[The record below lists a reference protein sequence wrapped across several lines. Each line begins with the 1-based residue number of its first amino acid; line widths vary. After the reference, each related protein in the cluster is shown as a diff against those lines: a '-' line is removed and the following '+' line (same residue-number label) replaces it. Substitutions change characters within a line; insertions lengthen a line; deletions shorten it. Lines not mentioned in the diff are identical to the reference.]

1 VARYILRRLALLP
14 PVLLGVSLLLFV
26 LTHVVPADPA
36 KLAAGEHAGPE
47 QVAAVRK
54 AFGLDR
60 PLPEQYLI
68 YLVHLV
74 HGDFG
79 TSMRTNSSVLDDLR
93 TYFPATIELT
103 TSAMLVTVLLG
114 VPLGMIGAIGRGGLS
129 DLIAQFASLA
139 GLSFPIFVF
148 GILMQLIFSRWLDWL
163 PLASRLATGE
173 VPPSRI
179 TGLFVVDSLLAGNG
193 AMLQS
198 ALLHLVLPTVTL
210 ALASLA
216 PAARLT
222 RSTMLEI
229 LTQDY
234 VRTAWAKGMAP
245 VRVYLRHGLRN
256 ALIPVLT
263 ILALQVSALL
273 GGVFVVELIF
283 AWPGLGLY
291 SVESIISLDYSPI
304 MGTALLLTVIYVLVG
319 LTVDIL
325 YAFFDPRIRY

>member
-1 VARYILRRLALLP
+1 VTRYILRRLALLP
-14 PVLLGVSLLLFV
+14 PLLLGVSVLLFV

-47 QVAAVRK
+47 QIAAVRK

-68 YLVHLV
+68 YLVHLA

-79 TSMRTNSSVLDDLR
+79 TSMRTSSSVLDDLH

-103 TSAMLVTVLLG
+103 TSAMLLTTLLG
-114 VPLGMIGAIGRGGLS
+114 VPLGMIGAIGRGGPS
-129 DLIAQFASLA
+129 DLVAQFASLA

-163 PLASRLATGE
+163 PLAGRLATGE
-173 VPPSRI
+173 SPPPRI
-179 TGLFVVDSLLAGNG
+179 TGLFVVDSVLSGDVATFH
-193 AMLQS
+193 S
-198 ALLHLVLPTVTL
+198 ALLHLALPATTL

-216 PAARLT
+216 PAARMT

-229 LTQDY
+229 LGQDY

-245 VRVYLRHGLRN
+245 VRVYLRHSLRN

-273 GGVFVVELIF
+273 GGVFIVELIF

-291 SVESIISLDYSPI
+291 SVESILSLDYSPI
-304 MGTALLLTVIYVLVG
+304 MATALLLTVIYVVVG
-319 LTVDIL
+319 LVVDIL
-325 YAFFDPRIRY
+325 YALFDPRIRY

>member
-1 VARYILRRLALLP
+1 MTRYILRRLALLP
-14 PVLLGVSLLLFV
+14 PVLLGVSLLLFI

-68 YLVHLV
+68 YLVRLV

-103 TSAMLVTVLLG
+103 TSAMLLTVLLG
-114 VPLGMIGAIGRGGLS
+114 VPLGMIGAIGRGGPS

-173 VPPSRI
+173 LPPSRI
-179 TGLFVVDSLLAGNG
+179 TGMFVVDSLLAGNG
-193 AMLQS
+193 ATLQS
-198 ALLHLVLPTVTL
+198 ALLHLVLPTITL

-216 PAARLT
+216 PAARMT
-222 RSTMLEI
+222 RSAMLEI
-229 LTQDY
+229 LAQDY

-273 GGVFVVELIF
+273 GGVFIVELIF

-291 SVESIISLDYSPI
+291 SVESIISLDYSAI
-304 MGTALLLTVIYVLVG
+304 MGTALLLTVIYVVVSLA
-319 LTVDIL
+319 VDVL
-325 YAFFDPRIRY
+325 YALFDPRIRY

>member
-1 VARYILRRLALLP
+1 MTRYILRRLALLP

-114 VPLGMIGAIGRGGLS
+114 VPLGMIGAIGRGGPS

-173 VPPSRI
+173 LPPSRI
-179 TGLFVVDSLLAGNG
+179 TGMFVVDSLLAGNG
-193 AMLQS
+193 ATLQS

-216 PAARLT
+216 PAARMT
-222 RSTMLEI
+222 RSMMLEI
-229 LTQDY
+229 LAQDY
-234 VRTAWAKGMAP
+234 VRTAWAKGMSP

-273 GGVFVVELIF
+273 GGVFIVELIF

-304 MGTALLLTVIYVLVG
+304 MGTALLLTVIYVAVG
-319 LTVDIL
+319 LAVDVL
-325 YAFFDPRIRY
+325 YAVFDPRIRY

>member
-1 VARYILRRLALLP
+1 VTRYILRRLALLP
-14 PVLLGVSLLLFV
+14 ALLLGVSVLLFV

-47 QVAAVRK
+47 QIAAVRK

-60 PLPEQYLI
+60 PLPEQYLV
-68 YLVHLV
+68 YLVHLS

-79 TSMRTNSSVLDDLR
+79 TSMRTSSSVLDDLR

-103 TSAMLVTVLLG
+103 TCAMLLTMLLG

-129 DLIAQFASLA
+129 DLVAQFASLA

-163 PLASRLATGE
+163 PLAGRLATGE
-173 VPPSRI
+173 SPPPRM
-179 TGLFVVDSLLAGNG
+179 TGLFVVDTLLTGDV
-193 AMLQS
+193 AMFRS
-198 ALLHLVLPTVTL
+198 AVIHLVLPTVTL

-216 PAARLT
+216 PAARMT

-229 LTQDY
+229 LGQDY

-245 VRVYLRHGLRN
+245 VRVYLRHSLRN

-273 GGVFVVELIF
+273 GGVFIVELIF

-291 SVESIISLDYSPI
+291 SVESILALDYSPI
-304 MGTALLLTVIYVLVG
+304 MGTALLLTVIYVIINLA
-319 LTVDIL
+319 VDVL
-325 YAFFDPRIRY
+325 YAVFDPRIRY

>member
-1 VARYILRRLALLP
+1 VTRYILRRLALLP
-14 PVLLGVSLLLFV
+14 PLLVGVSLLLFV

-36 KLAAGEHAGPE
+36 KLVAGEHAGPE
-47 QVAAVRK
+47 QIAAVRK

-60 PLPEQYLI
+60 PLPEQYVL
-68 YLVHLV
+68 YLVRLA

-79 TSMRTNSSVLDDLR
+79 ISMRTSSSVLDDLR

-103 TSAMLVTVLLG
+103 TSAMLVTMLVG

-129 DLIAQFASLA
+129 DLVAQFASLA

-148 GILMQLIFSRWLDWL
+148 GILMQLIFSRWLNWL
-163 PLASRLATGE
+163 PLAGRLATGDS
-173 VPPSRI
+173 PPPRV
-179 TGLFVVDSLLAGNG
+179 TGLFVVDSLLSGDLATCR
-193 AMLQS
+193 S
-198 ALLHLVLPTVTL
+198 ALVHLALPTLTL

-216 PAARLT
+216 PAARMT

-229 LTQDY
+229 LRQDY

-245 VRVYLRHGLRN
+245 FRVYLRHSFRN

-263 ILALQVSALL
+263 ILALQLSALL
-273 GGVFVVELIF
+273 GGVFIVELIF

-304 MGTALLLTVIYVLVG
+304 MGTALLLTVIYVVVSLA
-319 LTVDIL
+319 VDVL
-325 YAFFDPRIRY
+325 YVVFDPRIRY

>member
-47 QVAAVRK
+47 QVAEVRK

>member
-1 VARYILRRLALLP
+1 M
-14 PVLLGVSLLLFV
+14 GVSLLLFV

-36 KLAAGEHAGPE
+36 KLVAGEHAGPE
-47 QVAAVRK
+47 QIAAVRK

-60 PLPEQYLI
+60 PLPEQYLL
-68 YLVHLV
+68 YLVHLA

-79 TSMRTNSSVLDDLR
+79 TSMRTSSSVLDDIR

-103 TSAMLVTVLLG
+103 TSAMLLTMLVG

-163 PLASRLATGE
+163 PLAGRLATGDS
-173 VPPSRI
+173 PPPRI
-179 TGLFVVDSLLAGNG
+179 TGLFVVDSLLSGDLATFR
-193 AMLQS
+193 S
-198 ALLHLVLPTVTL
+198 ALVHLALPTLTL

-216 PAARLT
+216 PAARMT
-222 RSTMLEI
+222 RSTMLEV
-229 LTQDY
+229 LSQDY

-245 VRVYLRHGLRN
+245 VRVYLRHAFRN

-263 ILALQVSALL
+263 ILALQLSALL
-273 GGVFVVELIF
+273 GGVFIVELIF

-291 SVESIISLDYSPI
+291 SVDSIISLDYSPI
-304 MGTALLLTVIYVLVG
+304 MGTALLLTVIYVVVSLA
-319 LTVDIL
+319 VDVL
-325 YAFFDPRIRY
+325 YAVFDPRIRY

>member
-1 VARYILRRLALLP
+1 VTRYILRRLALLP
-14 PVLLGVSLLLFV
+14 PVLLGVSLLLFI

-103 TSAMLVTVLLG
+103 TSAMIVTVLLG
-114 VPLGMIGAIGRGGLS
+114 VPLGIIGAIGRGGLS

-173 VPPSRI
+173 LPPSRI
-179 TGLFVVDSLLAGNG
+179 TGLFVLDSLVTGNG
-193 AMLQS
+193 ATLQS
-198 ALLHLVLPTVTL
+198 ALIHLVLPTVTL

-229 LTQDY
+229 LAQDY
-234 VRTAWAKGMAP
+234 MRTAWAKGMAP

-273 GGVFVVELIF
+273 GGVFIVELVF

-304 MGTALLLTVIYVLVG
+304 MGTALLLTVIYVVVG
-319 LTVDIL
+319 LAVDVL
-325 YAFFDPRIRY
+325 YALFDPRIRY

>member
-1 VARYILRRLALLP
+1 MARYILRRLALLP

-47 QVAAVRK
+47 QVAEVRK

-198 ALLHLVLPTVTL
+198 AILHLVLPTVTL

-229 LTQDY
+229 LAQDY

>member
-1 VARYILRRLALLP
+1 MARYILRRLALLP

-47 QVAAVRK
+47 QVAEVRK

>member
-179 TGLFVVDSLLAGNG
+179 TGLFVVDSLLAGDG
-193 AMLQS
+193 ATLQS

-229 LTQDY
+229 LAQDY

>member
-1 VARYILRRLALLP
+1 MTRYILRRLALLP

-114 VPLGMIGAIGRGGLS
+114 VPLGMIGAIGRGGPS

-148 GILMQLIFSRWLDWL
+148 GILMQLIFSRWLDLL

-179 TGLFVVDSLLAGNG
+179 TGLFVVDSLLTGNG

-216 PAARLT
+216 PAARMT

-229 LTQDY
+229 LAQDY

-273 GGVFVVELIF
+273 GGVFIVELIF

-304 MGTALLLTVIYVLVG
+304 MGTALLLTVIYVIVG
-319 LTVDIL
+319 LAVDVL
-325 YAFFDPRIRY
+325 YALFDPRIRY

>member
-1 VARYILRRLALLP
+1 VTRYILRRLALLP

-26 LTHVVPADPA
+26 LTHIVPADPA

-229 LTQDY
+229 LAQDY

>member
-1 VARYILRRLALLP
+1 MTRYILRRLALLP
-14 PVLLGVSLLLFV
+14 PLLVGVSILLFV

-47 QVAAVRK
+47 QIAAVRK

-68 YLVHLV
+68 YLIHLA

-79 TSMRTNSSVLDDLR
+79 TSMRTSSSVLDDLR
-93 TYFPATIELT
+93 TYFPATIELA
-103 TSAMLVTVLLG
+103 TSAMLLTVLLG

-129 DLIAQFASLA
+129 DLVAQFASLA
-139 GLSFPIFVF
+139 GLSLPIFVF
-148 GILMQLIFSRWLDWL
+148 GILMQLIFSRWLDLL
-163 PLASRLATGE
+163 PLAGRLATGE
-173 VPPSRI
+173 SPPPRI
-179 TGLFVVDSLLAGNG
+179 TGLFVVDSLLSGDVATCR
-193 AMLQS
+193 S
-198 ALLHLVLPTVTL
+198 ALLHLALPTVTL

-216 PAARLT
+216 PAARMT

-229 LTQDY
+229 LGQDY

-273 GGVFVVELIF
+273 GGVFIVELIF

-304 MGTALLLTVIYVLVG
+304 MGTALLLTVIYVVVSLA
-319 LTVDIL
+319 VDVL
-325 YAFFDPRIRY
+325 YVVFDPRIRY

>member
-1 VARYILRRLALLP
+1 VTRYILRRLALLP

-26 LTHVVPADPA
+26 LTHIVPADPA

-79 TSMRTNSSVLDDLR
+79 TSMRTSSSVLDDLL

-103 TSAMLVTVLLG
+103 TSAVLVTVLLG

-173 VPPSRI
+173 SPPPRI

-193 AMLQS
+193 ATLQS
-198 ALLHLVLPTVTL
+198 AILHLVLPTVTL

-216 PAARLT
+216 PAARMT

-229 LTQDY
+229 LAQDY

-273 GGVFVVELIF
+273 GGVFIVELVF

-304 MGTALLLTVIYVLVG
+304 MGTALLLTVIYVVVNLATDV
-319 LTVDIL
+319 L

>member
-1 VARYILRRLALLP
+1 VTRYILRRLALLP
-14 PVLLGVSLLLFV
+14 PLLVGVSLLLFV

-36 KLAAGEHAGPE
+36 KLVAGEHAGPE
-47 QVAAVRK
+47 QIAQVRK

-60 PLPEQYLI
+60 PLPEQYLL
-68 YLVHLV
+68 YLVHLA

-79 TSMRTNSSVLDDLR
+79 ISMRTSSSVLDDLR

-103 TSAMLVTVLLG
+103 TSAMLLTMLVG

-129 DLIAQFASLA
+129 DLVAQFASLA

-163 PLASRLATGE
+163 PLAGRLATGDS
-173 VPPSRI
+173 PPPRI
-179 TGLFVVDSLLAGNG
+179 TGLFVVDSLLSGDLATCR
-193 AMLQS
+193 S
-198 ALLHLVLPTVTL
+198 ALVHLALPTLTL

-216 PAARLT
+216 PAARMT
-222 RSTMLEI
+222 RSTMLEV
-229 LTQDY
+229 LGQDY

-245 VRVYLRHGLRN
+245 FRVYFRHGFRN

-263 ILALQVSALL
+263 ILALQLSALL
-273 GGVFVVELIF
+273 GGVFIVELIF

-291 SVESIISLDYSPI
+291 SVESIVSLDYSPI
-304 MGTALLLTVIYVLVG
+304 MGTALLLTVIYVVVSLA
-319 LTVDIL
+319 VDVL
-325 YAFFDPRIRY
+325 YAVFDPRIRY

>member
-1 VARYILRRLALLP
+1 MTRYILRRLALLP
-14 PVLLGVSLLLFV
+14 PLLVGVSLLLFV

-36 KLAAGEHAGPE
+36 KLVAGEHAGPE
-47 QVAAVRK
+47 QIAAVRK

-60 PLPEQYLI
+60 PLPEQYLL
-68 YLVHLV
+68 YLVHLA

-79 TSMRTNSSVLDDLR
+79 TSMRTSSSVLDDIR

-103 TSAMLVTVLLG
+103 TSAMLLTMLVG

-163 PLASRLATGE
+163 PLAGRLATGDS
-173 VPPSRI
+173 PPPRI
-179 TGLFVVDSLLAGNG
+179 TGLFVVDSLLSGDLATFR
-193 AMLQS
+193 S
-198 ALLHLVLPTVTL
+198 ALVHLALPTLTL

-216 PAARLT
+216 PAARMT
-222 RSTMLEI
+222 RSTMLEV
-229 LTQDY
+229 LSQDY

-245 VRVYLRHGLRN
+245 VRVYLRHAFRN

-263 ILALQVSALL
+263 ILALQLSALL
-273 GGVFVVELIF
+273 GGVFIVELIF

-291 SVESIISLDYSPI
+291 SVDSIISLDYSPI
-304 MGTALLLTVIYVLVG
+304 MGTALLLTVIYVVVSLA
-319 LTVDIL
+319 VDVL
-325 YAFFDPRIRY
+325 YAVFDPRIRY

>member
-1 VARYILRRLALLP
+1 MTRYILRRLALLP
-14 PVLLGVSLLLFV
+14 PLLVGVSLLLFV

-36 KLAAGEHAGPE
+36 KLVAGEHAGPE
-47 QVAAVRK
+47 QIAAVRK

-60 PLPEQYLI
+60 PLPEQYLL
-68 YLVHLV
+68 YLAQVA

-79 TSMRTNSSVLDDLR
+79 ISMRTSSSVLDDLR

-103 TSAMLVTVLLG
+103 TSAMLLTMLVG

-129 DLIAQFASLA
+129 DLVAQFASLA

-163 PLASRLATGE
+163 PLAGRLATGE
-173 VPPSRI
+173 SPPPRI
-179 TGLFVVDSLLAGNG
+179 TGLFVVDSLLSGDLATCG
-193 AMLQS
+193 S
-198 ALLHLVLPTVTL
+198 ALVHLALPTLTL

-216 PAARLT
+216 PAARMT

-229 LTQDY
+229 LGQDY

-245 VRVYLRHGLRN
+245 IRVYFRHGFRN

-263 ILALQVSALL
+263 ILALQLSALL
-273 GGVFVVELIF
+273 GGVFIVELIF

-291 SVESIISLDYSPI
+291 SVESIVSLDYAPI
-304 MGTALLLTVIYVLVG
+304 MGAALLLTVIYVVVSLA
-319 LTVDIL
+319 VDVL
-325 YAFFDPRIRY
+325 YAVFDPRIRY